1 MRSVSLGVREEP
13 GCYSAGIWSHF
24 CSTGFSS
31 PNRSSSLV
39 RKLLASFS
47 MSCWNALRG
56 DVAQEHAVRAASSG
70 LRTSPSLF
78 ENQPPFAELLFRFFG
93 LAP

>member
-1 MRSVSLGVREEP
+1 
-13 GCYSAGIWSHF
+13 
-24 CSTGFSS
+24 
-31 PNRSSSLV
+31 
-39 RKLLASFS
+39 